1 MGVFSG
7 LIGHLSLWCVS
18 FATSQPRFKSFGGVD
33 IRFYCE
39 HGLGSLRQYEE
50 TVGEIQYFQVC
61 CIGRTVRG
69 GGFVLARA

>member
-7 LIGHLSLWCVS
+7 LIGHLSLWCVI

-50 TVGEIQYFQVC
+50 TLGEFSISRFAASAGQSA
-61 CIGRTVRG
+61 G